1 MKKFRLLYIDYLS
14 EPGHEVFN
22 KGLIARIER
31 NGCIEAS
38 YVWRKDYLS
47 DIKGINHVI
56 ELPHEFFIYRSSIGR
71 HLGFIR
77 CMHLVLRLLDFRDY
91 DAVLFASYDNL
102 TMALI
107 RSQGNEFLVNH
118 NNLCRLDSRLRR
130 ALLRMAVKNR
140 HSLVFE
146 THFGE
151 FLKEIGACN
160 VEVVDHGL
168 PLVWTQKSGA
178 LWSIEEQNKKNY
190 LDSFE
195 RIYFCPK
202 YNRQL
207 SENDLKNIDSL
218 VEVLQRQNAVMVIK
232 EGDIRL
238 DSFDNIVVYNSYM
251 DETFFYY
258 VFNKASAVILFL
270 DKTYRFRLSSL
281 FYYAMSINCPV
292 LIDHD
297 DYGFDFSMYIDY
309 EYRFKGFKNL
319 ADSLLSNEPVPISR
333 VFLKSK
339 KISIVEVLLKKII

>member
-1 MKKFRLLYIDYLS
+1 MEKFRLLYIDYLS

-22 KGLIARIER
+22 KGLIARIEH

-56 ELPHEFFIYRSSIGR
+56 ELPNEFFHYRSSIGR
-71 HLGFIR
+71 HVGLLR
-77 CMHLVLRLLDFRDY
+77 CMRLIIRQLDFRDY
-91 DAVLFASYDNL
+91 DAVVFASYDNL

-118 NNLCRLDSRLRR
+118 NNLCRLDSLSRR

-168 PLVWTQKSGA
+168 PQVWTQKGGT
-178 LWSIEEQNKKNY
+178 LWSIDEQNKKNY

-202 YNRQL
+202 FNRQIC
-207 SENDLKNIDSL
+207 ENDFKNIDSL

-232 EGDIRL
+232 EGDISL
-238 DSFDNIVVYNSYM
+238 KAFDNIVVYNSYM
-251 DETFFYY
+251 DDAFFYY
-258 VFNKASAVILFL
+258 VFNKSSAVILFL

-292 LIDHD
+292 LIEHD

-309 EYRFKGFKNL
+309 EYRFNGFKNL
-319 ADSLLSNEPVPISR
+319 ANSLLWKVPVASTR
-333 VFLKSK
+333 VFLESK
-339 KISIVEVLLKKII
+339 KISIVEVLLKKLK